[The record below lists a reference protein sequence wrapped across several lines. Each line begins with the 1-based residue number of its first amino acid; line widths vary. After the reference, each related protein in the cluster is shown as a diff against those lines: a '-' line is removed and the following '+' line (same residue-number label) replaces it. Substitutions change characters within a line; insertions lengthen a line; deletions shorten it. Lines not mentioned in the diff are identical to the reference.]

1 MFVTTALL
9 YPCVLAVLCAGAG
22 LLVDRFSGG
31 EELPAS
37 LLLTVGAA
45 ALIALC
51 QLTTYFSGI
60 APATPYV
67 MAVAAV
73 SGLLLGRERLQA
85 LWRRASASQWQ
96 LAVPVIA
103 YAIAMAPVLLTGR
116 TSFSSFM
123 ALGDSA
129 FHMLGA
135 DFLIRHGQD
144 YSHLDLRNSYG
155 LFVNNYY
162 NLGYPTGAD
171 ALFGGSSLLLGL
183 PVIWTFQPFNAFM
196 LAIAGGPAWLLARRM
211 GSDGLWAALAALTA
225 VLGALV
231 YAYELIG
238 SIKEVSA
245 LSMILTLGA
254 LVVLHRRWLRGAPAA
269 AIPFALVAAAGIS
282 ALGLAFGVWAL
293 VAVAILAVIALGDIR
308 AGRQMGK
315 RTLLL
320 IAAGAGTALIAA
332 WPTWTHASRALQVAQ
347 NIANTGNPG
356 NLPAPL
362 RATQVFGVW
371 LLGSYKRS
379 PVGSSLLLTQ
389 ALILVV
395 AGAAVLGAVRLLRT
409 RAYPLAAWLG
419 AMIVAWLAVSA
430 LVATWASAKTLML
443 TSPVVVLLAWGGLAW
458 LRASRVSVVMPALSA
473 LGALAIVG
481 GVAVSDALQYRASNM
496 APTARY
502 QELASIDARFAGT
515 GPALFTDFDE
525 YSMYELRDLDVGGAD
540 FVYPPPALAGIAHG
554 YGHPVELDR
563 APPRALLAYPLIVT
577 RRDPAASRPP
587 SAYRLAWQG
596 RYYQVWSRRPQAP
609 AAIAHVGLT
618 GSAAAQCQR
627 IRKLAETAEA
637 RHGVRLIAAAAP
649 ELVRV
654 SLTDASHPAGW
665 GHERPLGGLVMKR
678 PGRLSARFELPAAGV
693 WDVWFQGHFM
703 PKLDIAIDGRA
714 LPSFSGELSGNS
726 LVPDTVPPIPVRL
739 SAGPHR
745 LSVTRLHNNLAPGD
759 NGWAALDAVFLTPA
773 AAAAQPALST
783 VRAAGWHSLCGRQY
797 QWIELLDAGR

>member
-1 MFVTTALL
+1 MFFTTALV

-22 LLVDRFSGG
+22 LLVDRCSGG

-45 ALIALC
+45 ALIAIC
-51 QLTTYFSGI
+51 QLTTYFSGL
-60 APATPYV
+60 APTTPYV
-67 MAVAAV
+67 MAVATA

-85 LWRRASASQWQ
+85 LWRRASASWWQ

-103 YAIAMAPVLLTGR
+103 YAIAMAPVLLAGR
-116 TSFSSFM
+116 TTFSSFM

-162 NLGYPTGAD
+162 KLGYPTGAD
-171 ALFGGSSLLLGL
+171 ALFGGSSFLLGL

-196 LAIAGGPAWLLARRM
+196 LAIAGGPAWLLARRL
-211 GSDGLWAALAALTA
+211 GLDGLWAALATLTA

-245 LSMILTLGA
+245 LSMILTLGT

-282 ALGLAFGVWAL
+282 ALGPAFGVWAL

-308 AGRQMGK
+308 AGRQSLRRM
-315 RTLLL
+315 LLL

-332 WPTWTHASRALQVAQ
+332 GPTWIHASRALQVAQ

-356 NLPAPL
+356 NLHAPL

-371 LLGSYKRS
+371 LLGSYKLS
-379 PVGSSLLLTQ
+379 PVGNSLLLTQ
-389 ALILVV
+389 ALIVVV
-395 AGAAVLGAVRLLRT
+395 AGAAVLGAVQLLRT

-419 AMIVAWLAVSA
+419 AMIVAWLGVTA
-430 LVATWASAKTLML
+430 LVTTWASAKTLML
-443 TSPVVVLLAWGGLAW
+443 TSPVVVLLAWAGLAW
-458 LRASRVSVVMPALSA
+458 LRASRVSVVMPALGWLA
-473 LGALAIVG
+473 ALALVG
-481 GVAVSDALQYRASNM
+481 GVAVSDALQYRDSNL
-496 APTARY
+496 APTKRY
-502 QELASIDARFAGT
+502 QELASINSHFAGK
-515 GPALFTDFDE
+515 GPTLFTDFDE
-525 YSMYELRDLDVGGAD
+525 YSMYELRDMDVGGAD
-540 FVYPPPALAGIAHG
+540 FAYPPPALAALAHG

-587 SAYRLAWQG
+587 SAYSLVWQG
-596 RYYQVWSRRPQAP
+596 AYYQVWRRQTGAP
-609 AAIAHVGLT
+609 AAIAHIRLT
-618 GSAAAQCQR
+618 GSAAEQCPR
-627 IRKLAETAEA
+627 IHQLADTASA
-637 RHGVRLIAAAAP
+637 LNGGRLIAADAP

-654 SLTDASHPAGW
+654 SLEGASYPAGW
-665 GHERPLGGLVMKR
+665 GHEPPLGGLVMKR
-678 PGRLSARFELPAAGV
+678 SGQLSARFELPAAGV

-703 PKLDIAIDGRA
+703 PKIDVAINGRA
-714 LPSFSGELSGNS
+714 LPSIGGELSGNS
-726 LVPDTVPPIPVRL
+726 LVPDTVPAIPVRL
-739 SAGPHR
+739 AAGPHR

-759 NGWAALDAVFLTPA
+759 NGWAALDAVFLTPVT
-773 AAAAQPALST
+773 AAAQPALST
-783 VRAAGWHSLCGRQY
+783 EPVASWHTLCGRQY
-797 QWIELLDAGR
+797 QWIELLS